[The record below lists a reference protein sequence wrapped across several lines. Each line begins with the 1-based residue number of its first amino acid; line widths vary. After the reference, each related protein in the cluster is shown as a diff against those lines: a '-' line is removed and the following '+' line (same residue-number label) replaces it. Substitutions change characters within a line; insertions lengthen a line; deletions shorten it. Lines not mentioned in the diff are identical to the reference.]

1 MDAIVE
7 LMNPGGVGAA
17 PTWATILKIH
27 TMELKFKRLKDR
39 AILPIRGTEGS
50 AGIDLTCTEI
60 TTALNEANQLMLV
73 YHTDLAVEIPEG
85 YCGLLIPRSSI
96 WKKSLW
102 LTDSIGVI
110 DADYRGEIVA
120 IMKATT
126 DTIPAVYKPGERFC
140 QLVIIPVPEYTI
152 TESTE
157 LSETERGEDGFGST
171 GTTNEDINN
180 TVSAATGAE
189 DQTSEQSQPEPE
201 PAAAEETAE
210 VSEVQ
215 A

>member
-1 MDAIVE
+1 
-7 LMNPGGVGAA
+7 
-17 PTWATILKIH
+17 
-27 TMELKFKRLKDR
+27 MELKFKRLKDR
-39 AILPIRGTEGS
+39 AILPIRGTKSS

-110 DADYRGEIVA
+110 DADYRGEIMA

-126 DTIPAVYKPGERFC
+126 DAVPAVYKPGERFC
-140 QLVIIPVPEYTI
+140 QLVIMPVPEYTI

-171 GTTNEDINN
+171 GTTNEDVNN

-189 DQTSEQSQPEPE
+189 DQTSEQPQSEPE